1 MTYFKTGGVPNPDYD
16 SEDINYIQQKTEF
29 TEDVFV
35 YGNLY
40 AALGGDVQTFRTGGV
55 ERLRITKEGDIIFSS
70 NNVSISGI
78 TTIATLNVDG
88 NTNLSGI
95 TTGTFVGDGSGLT
108 GVIGVGQGIEVQDN
122 SSVVGTAGTVNFD
135 TNLDVVSF
143 SGGAVTVRG
152 SQNFTGVV
160 TATSADINGDID
172 VNGNANIGVNNFD
185 YNPASSNW
193 ATSSAINLVG
203 NHAGG
208 IAFND
213 NGNVLYLDG
222 NGANF
227 HLKNG
232 SVGGV
237 TKQSIRAVKDSDV
250 ELYFNGNEK
259 LSTTNDGVNVYGN
272 INMTG
277 LNATGTNQNRKIFW
291 TGFDKESTGDFTDT
305 AEIRHT
311 TNVHGISGSVLEIIS
326 QNDANDGIA
335 LNASSGSGQIS
346 LVGNVRVYNGLRDK
360 DGDLGSSGQVLSST
374 GSQLNWIDIATSSN
388 LVAQARHAIDTS
400 TSTQFNPVGYVDKLT
415 LTVSGVQSTSKI
427 LLFFR
432 MTLQHSGSGT
442 TLGQVTGPSLFGGDT
457 QFSVASNPG
466 SQTFSGVLFDASSST
481 TREFKIQYADNG
493 GVSSAILN
501 TELFATEIKVS

>member
-29 TEDVFV
+29 TSDVFV

-40 AALGGDVQTFRTGGV
+40 AALGGDVQTFSTGGV
-55 ERLRITKEGDIIFSS
+55 ERMRITKEGDIIFKS
-70 NNVSISGI
+70 NGVSISGI

-160 TATSADINGDID
+160 TATSADINGDLD
-172 VNGNANIGVNNFD
+172 VDGHTNLDNVNIVGVTTIGVNNFTA
-185 YNPASSNW
+185 YTPFNGNW

-203 NHAGG
+203 NYGG
-208 IAFND
+208 GLAFND
-213 NGNVLYLDG
+213 NGNDGYVQYVDG

-237 TKQSIRAVKDSDV
+237 TKQSIRCVKDNDV

-259 LSTTNDGVNVYGN
+259 LSTTNDGVRIYG
-272 INMTG
+272 G
-277 LNATGTNQNRKIFW
+277 LQ
-291 TGFDKESTGDFTDT
+291 
-305 AEIRHT
+305 
-311 TNVHGISGSVLEIIS
+311 
-326 QNDANDGIA
+326 
-335 LNASSGSGQIS
+335 
-346 LVGNVRVYNGLRDK
+346 DK
-360 DGDLGSSGQVLSST
+360 DGQLGNSGQVLSST
-374 GSQLNWIDIATSSN
+374 GSQLNWIDISSGGN
-388 LVAQARHAIDTS
+388 VAQARKVSDSS
-400 TSTQFNPVGYVDKLT
+400 TSTQFNPVGFVDKLT
-415 LTVSGVQSTSKI
+415 LTVSNVQSTSNI

-432 MTLQHSGSGT
+432 FTLGHNGSGNT
-442 TLGQVTGPSLFGGDT
+442 GGRVTGPSLFGGDT
-457 QFSVASNPG
+457 QFTQSAG

-481 TREFKIQYADNG
+481 TREFKIQYSDNG
-493 GVSSAILN
+493 GVSSTISNA
-501 TELFATEIKVS
+501 ELFATEIKVS

>member
-16 SEDINYIQQKTEF
+16 SEDINYVQQKTEF
-29 TEDVFV
+29 TSDVFV

-40 AALGGDVQTFRTGGV
+40 AALGGDVQTFSTGGV
-55 ERLRITKEGDIIFSS
+55 ERMRITKEGDIIFTS
-70 NNVSISGI
+70 NSVSISGI

-160 TATSADINGDID
+160 TATSADINGDLD
-172 VNGNANIGVNNFD
+172 VDGHTNLDNVNIVGVTTIGVNNFTA
-185 YNPASSNW
+185 YTPFNGNW

-203 NHAGG
+203 NYGG
-208 IAFND
+208 GLAFND
-213 NGNVLYLDG
+213 NGNDGYVQYVDG

-237 TKQSIRAVKDSDV
+237 TKQSIRCVKDNDV

-259 LSTTNDGVNVYGN
+259 LSTTNDGVRIYG
-272 INMTG
+272 G
-277 LNATGTNQNRKIFW
+277 LQ
-291 TGFDKESTGDFTDT
+291 
-305 AEIRHT
+305 
-311 TNVHGISGSVLEIIS
+311 
-326 QNDANDGIA
+326 
-335 LNASSGSGQIS
+335 
-346 LVGNVRVYNGLRDK
+346 DK
-360 DGDLGSSGQVLSST
+360 DGQLGNSGQVLSST

-388 LVAQARHAIDTS
+388 LVAQARKVSDSS
-400 TSTQFNPVGYVDKLT
+400 TSTQYNPVGFVDKLT
-415 LTVSGVQSTSKI
+415 LTVSNVQSTSNI

-432 MTLQHSGSGT
+432 FTLGHNGSGNT
-442 TLGQVTGPSLFGGDT
+442 GGRVTGPSLFGGDT
-457 QFSVASNPG
+457 QFTQSAG

-481 TREFKIQYADNG
+481 TREFKIQYSDNG
-493 GVSSAILN
+493 GVSSTISNA
-501 TELFATEIKVS
+501 ELFATEIKVS

>member
-16 SEDINYIQQKTEF
+16 SEDINYVQQKTEF
-29 TEDVFV
+29 TDDVFV
-35 YGNLY
+35 YGKLY
-40 AALGGDVQTFRTGGV
+40 ADLGGDVQTFSTNGV
-55 ERLRITKEGDIIFSS
+55 ERMRITKEGDIIFTS
-70 NNVSISGI
+70 NSVSISGI

-108 GVIGVGQGIEVQDN
+108 GVIGVGQGIEIQDDA
-122 SSVVGTAGTVNFD
+122 SVVGTAGTVNFD

-160 TATSADINGDID
+160 TATSADINGDLD
-172 VNGNANIGVNNFD
+172 VDGHTNLDNVNIVGVTTIGVNNFP
-185 YNPASSNW
+185 YTPVTSNW

-213 NGNVLYLDG
+213 NGNDGFVLYLDG

-232 SVGGV
+232 SVGGAI
-237 TKQSIRAVKDSDV
+237 KQSIRCVKDNDV

-259 LSTTNDGVNVYGN
+259 LSTTNDGVRIYG
-272 INMTG
+272 G
-277 LNATGTNQNRKIFW
+277 LQ
-291 TGFDKESTGDFTDT
+291 
-305 AEIRHT
+305 
-311 TNVHGISGSVLEIIS
+311 
-326 QNDANDGIA
+326 
-335 LNASSGSGQIS
+335 
-346 LVGNVRVYNGLRDK
+346 DK
-360 DGDLGSSGQVLSST
+360 DGQLGNSGQVLSST
-374 GSQLNWIDIATSSN
+374 GSQLNWIDAVGGLIG
-388 LVAQARHAIDTS
+388 QARHAIDLS
-400 TSTQFNPVGYVDKLT
+400 TSTQYNPIGYVDKLT
-415 LTVSGVQSTSKI
+415 LTVSNVQSTSKI

-432 MTLQHSGSGT
+432 FTLGHNGSGT
-442 TLGQVTGPSLFGGDT
+442 TLGRVTGPSLFGGQTAFDT
-457 QFSVASNPG
+457 G
-466 SQTFSGVLFDASSST
+466 SSTGPYSGVLFDVSNQT

-493 GVSSAILN
+493 GVNSTISN
-501 TELFATEIKVS
+501 TELFAVEIKVS

>member
-40 AALGGDVQTFRTGGV
+40 AALGGDVQTFSTDGV
-55 ERLRITKEGDIIFSS
+55 ERMRITKEGDIIFTS
-70 NNVSISGI
+70 NSVSISGI

-143 SGGAVTVRG
+143 CGGAVTVRG
-152 SQNFTGVV
+152 SQNFAGVV
-160 TATSADINGDID
+160 TATTFKGAIEATSASFSSDIDANGDLD
-172 VNGNANIGVNNFD
+172 VDGHTNLDNVNIVGVTTIGVNNIP
-185 YNPASSNW
+185 YTPVTSNW

-213 NGNVLYLDG
+213 NGNDGFVLYLDG

-232 SVGGV
+232 SVGGAI
-237 TKQSIRAVKDSDV
+237 KQSIRCVKDNDV

-259 LSTTNDGVNVYGN
+259 LSTTNDGVRIYG
-272 INMTG
+272 G
-277 LNATGTNQNRKIFW
+277 LQ
-291 TGFDKESTGDFTDT
+291 
-305 AEIRHT
+305 
-311 TNVHGISGSVLEIIS
+311 
-326 QNDANDGIA
+326 
-335 LNASSGSGQIS
+335 
-346 LVGNVRVYNGLRDK
+346 DK
-360 DGDLGSSGQVLSST
+360 DGQLGNSGQVLSST

-400 TSTQFNPVGYVDKLT
+400 TITQFNPVVYVDKLT

>member
-40 AALGGDVQTFRTGGV
+40 AALGGDVQTFSTGGV
-55 ERLRITKEGDIIFSS
+55 ERMRITKEGDIIFTS
-70 NNVSISGI
+70 NNISISGI

-152 SQNFTGVV
+152 SQNFAGVV
-160 TATSADINGDID
+160 TATTFKGAIEATSASFSSDIDANGDLD
-172 VNGNANIGVNNFD
+172 VDGHTNLDNVNIVGVTTIGVNNFP
-185 YNPASSNW
+185 YTPVTSNW

-213 NGNVLYLDG
+213 NGNDGFVLYLDG

-232 SVGGV
+232 SVGGAI
-237 TKQSIRAVKDSDV
+237 KQSIRC
-250 ELYFNGNEK
+250 ER
-259 LSTTNDGVNVYGN
+259 
-272 INMTG
+272 
-277 LNATGTNQNRKIFW
+277 Q
-291 TGFDKESTGDFTDT
+291 
-305 AEIRHT
+305 
-311 TNVHGISGSVLEIIS
+311 
-326 QNDANDGIA
+326 
-335 LNASSGSGQIS
+335 
-346 LVGNVRVYNGLRDK
+346 
-360 DGDLGSSGQVLSST
+360 
-374 GSQLNWIDIATSSN
+374 
-388 LVAQARHAIDTS
+388 
-400 TSTQFNPVGYVDKLT
+400 
-415 LTVSGVQSTSKI
+415 
-427 LLFFR
+427 
-432 MTLQHSGSGT
+432 
-442 TLGQVTGPSLFGGDT
+442 
-457 QFSVASNPG
+457 
-466 SQTFSGVLFDASSST
+466 
-481 TREFKIQYADNG
+481 
-493 GVSSAILN
+493 
-501 TELFATEIKVS
+501 

>member
-1 MTYFKTGGVPNPDYD
+1 MTYFKAGGIPTPDYD
-16 SEDINYIQQKTEF
+16 TEDINYVSQKTEF

-35 YGNLY
+35 YGKLY
-40 AALGGDVQTFRTGGV
+40 AELGGDVQTFSTNGV
-55 ERLRITKEGDIIFSS
+55 ERIRITKEGDIIFSS
-70 NNVSISGI
+70 NNVSISGV
-78 TTIATLNVDG
+78 TTVATLNVSG

-122 SSVVGTAGTVNFD
+122 SSVVGAAGTVNFD

-143 SGGAVTVRG
+143 SAGAVTVRG

-160 TATSADINGDID
+160 TATTFKGNGDFVELD
-172 VNGNANIGVNNFD
+172 VDGHTNLDNVSIAGFTTITQDLDVDGHTNLDNVSIAGVSTFNGELNLSRIRLGPGNAINDDANIEWLGGNNDGYLRISTSDDSGAEYIELGD
-185 YNPASSNW
+185 YDHVD
-193 ATSSAINLVG
+193 L
-203 NHAGG
+203 GG
-208 IAFND
+208 TFTQWMKLNR
-213 NGNVLYLDG
+213 
-222 NGANF
+222 
-227 HLKNG
+227 
-232 SVGGV
+232 
-237 TKQSIRAVKDSDV
+237 T
-250 ELYFNGNEK
+250 ELYMAR
-259 LSTTNDGVNVYGN
+259 DVR
-272 INMTG
+272 
-277 LNATGTNQNRKIFW
+277 LNAG
-291 TGFDKESTGDFTDT
+291 
-305 AEIRHT
+305 
-311 TNVHGISGSVLEIIS
+311 LE
-326 QNDANDGIA
+326 
-335 LNASSGSGQIS
+335 
-346 LVGNVRVYNGLRDK
+346 DK
-360 DGDLGSSGQVLSST
+360 DGEKGNSGQVLSST
-374 GSQLNWIDIATSSN
+374 GTQTNWIDMAGG
-388 LVAQARHAIDTS
+388 LVAQARSASDSS

-501 TELFATEIKVS
+501 TELFAVELKVS